1 MKYAENIPRE
11 QLSKYASDDMLIFTA
26 FIAIFV
32 GIALLT
38 MGIKG
43 KQMWMI
49 PWSIGLVI
57 VSVFMGVTVYYEID
71 VADFLRE
78 IL

>member
-26 FIAIFV
+26 FISIFI
-32 GIALLT
+32 GFALLY

-43 KQMWMI
+43 RQLWMI

-57 VSVFMGVTVYYEID
+57 FAIFMGVSVYFEID
-71 VADFLRE
+71 HFNY
-78 IL
+78 

>member
-1 MKYAENIPRE
+1 MRYSEDIPHE

-32 GIALLT
+32 GIALLY

-43 KQMWMI
+43 RQLWMI
-49 PWSIGLVI
+49 PWSIGLI
-57 VSVFMGVTVYYEID
+57 ILSVVMGVTIHFEID
-71 VADFLRE
+71 YLGY
-78 IL
+78 

>member
-1 MKYAENIPRE
+1 MKYPEGMPSE
-11 QLSKYASDDMLIFTA
+11 QLSKYASDDMLIFTS

-43 KQMWMI
+43 KQWWMI
-49 PWSIGLVI
+49 PWSIGLMI
-57 VSVFMGVTVYYEID
+57 LSVFMGVTIYFEID
-71 VADFLRE
+71 YLGY
-78 IL
+78 